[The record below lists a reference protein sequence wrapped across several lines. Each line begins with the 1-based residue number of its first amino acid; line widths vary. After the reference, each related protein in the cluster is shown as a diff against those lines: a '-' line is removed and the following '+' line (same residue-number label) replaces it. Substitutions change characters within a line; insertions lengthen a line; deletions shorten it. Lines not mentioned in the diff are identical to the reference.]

1 MNIFEMHIGVNL
13 GVQKIASHINGD
25 LLPEEIDYYLNNS
38 ITEYVKQQ
46 YSIIKNINRDV
57 QSQYVHENLRKLL
70 KTVDLEDFTDS
81 DYLPNTKEALLP
93 SDYKYYISSFSF
105 VDSIRKTN
113 AFVQPQTLHK
123 YIRTDSNSPIFRQNP
138 VYIENN
144 KIALILED
152 IAETVKIVLTYISVA
167 PKLKLVLNQDG
178 SYNNTN
184 STQPTFL
191 PDHTHKEIVDMTIQ
205 TILKDL
211 TQFKG
216 QE

>member
-46 YSIIKNINRDV
+46 YSLIKNTNRDV
-57 QSQYVHENLRKLL
+57 QSQYVHENLKNLL
-70 KTVDLEDFTDS
+70 TTVELFNSANSAYIPYTRVFL
-81 DYLPNTKEALLP
+81 LPN
-93 SDYKYYISSFSF
+93 DYKYYISSYSV
-105 VDSIRKTN
+105 VDNIRKTN

-123 YIRTDSNSPIFRQNP
+123 YIRTDSNFPIFRQNP

-144 KIALILED
+144 TISLILD
-152 IAETVKIVLTYISVA
+152 GDYTTNVLMLTYIKES
-167 PKLKLVLNQDG
+167 PKVKLGLVNNL
-178 SYNNTN
+178 YNPNT
-184 STQPTFL
+184 STEPNFL

-211 TQFKG
+211 IQFKG

>member
-38 ITEYVKQQ
+38 INEYIKQQ
-46 YSIIKNINRDV
+46 YSLIKNTNRDV

-70 KTVDLEDFTDS
+70 ESIKLITSSNSDF
-81 DYLPNTKEALLP
+81 LPNTKVFNLP
-93 SDYKYYISSFSF
+93 NDYKYYISSYSI
-105 VDSIRKTN
+105 VDNVRKTN

-123 YIRTDSNSPIFRQNP
+123 YIKTDSNSPIFRQNP
-138 VYIENN
+138 VYIEENT
-144 KIALILED
+144 ISLILEND
-152 IAETVKIVLTYISVA
+152 PESTSSIVLTYIKVP
-167 PKLKLVLNQDG
+167 PKVKLGLLNQE
-178 SYNNTN
+178 YNPAT
-184 STQPTFL
+184 SVQPDFL
-191 PDHTHKEIVDMTIQ
+191 PDHTHKEIVDITIRQ
-205 TILKDL
+205 ILTDL